1 MTVTIANT
9 NLVDSFNTWRLN
21 TNLAATTI
29 SNNVVTV
36 TKTGAARGGTTKGD
50 GHIKGTFTAN
60 ELRSRNIRGGNTSNE
75 STITLHSNTTIE
87 ARTFTINAN
96 TEFTGNVNFST
107 AADDRIILGDVSRIR
122 MTGGNSG
129 EFLRKTGTD
138 QITVTPLTLRQLGDL
153 SSNSAHIILSS
164 SNTAF
169 AEELNSPDL
178 RFSAGPSGQ
187 DKFRV
192 YGDGFAT
199 AGSSDLLIQLA
210 SADTN
215 SNLKIQTS
223 ANNTVHTFSADGNFQ
238 SSGRLTTVGIT
249 TSGTILASGGGVDL
263 GSSTTQFNDGFFDG
277 IVHADQINLSTTAGE
292 GFISSIVPTQHDT
305 VHLGN
310 ANFQWKDIFSSGTA
324 SLNNVT
330 MAGTLGVTGDL
341 TAVNFSATGNIDLGN
356 ATSDTVTVTGRFDS
370 DLIPSSDDTH
380 DLGSADNRWKDLY
393 VDGVGNIDEL
403 KVGTSNGQGVST
415 SLIPKTNGAGSLG
428 SASREWTNLFVDG
441 TAHIDTLDVDENAN
455 IDGTL
460 GVTGTT
466 TLSTGAITTANI
478 TNLNVTGLSS
488 LDGGI
493 DVDSAF
499 TVADTTGN
507 ITTTGTL
514 TSGGLANLNG
524 GIAVDSTAFTVADTT
539 GNVATAG
546 TLTVAGATTLNGA
559 VTLGDNSSDAITI
572 NGTIQ
577 GLSNFTNLSAT
588 GNIDLG
594 DASSDTLSITASV
607 DTNILP
613 TGTVDLGSSSAKW
626 AELHVTD
633 IKGNKITLGSSGDA
647 SGTNELTV
655 FGDATITGD
664 LNVASGQ
671 KVDAPTGTF
680 IDSTVSGLLNVTG
693 NANLGDS
700 LTDTVTIAGTIDS
713 NLIPDVSGS
722 STLRDIGSSTN
733 RWKEGFFERIN
744 VLDDIA
750 ISDDLTVSSDL
761 TVNGKTQTNTLEVT
775 ATSNFVGDVDF
786 DGAITIDG
794 GTVLFDTN
802 GILNQDSIASNS
814 IASAKLTTVPEV
826 KATGSSGSLTFTAT
840 GSNLSASRVGTA
852 SRVPIITFNE
862 KGQITHAEDVPNG
875 GVQSFVVGSGTDGKT
890 FTITTAD
897 NSTFSATIGAQS
909 ITSNELDIL
918 PSITQDTYGSAT
930 KVPVVTVDDRGRV
943 TNISDTTVASPNALT
958 YTASSNLIRITTLT
972 GTNLDATIDP
982 ASATVKGVA
991 SFDSGDFDVSSG
1003 AVTLKNATTGA
1014 VLAIAGTANE
1024 TDVSRSN
1031 GTVTVGLPSD
1041 VTIGNDLTVTNDLA
1055 VSNHVTIGGNLTVS
1069 GTTTTVNSTTI
1080 SIADPIFEL
1089 GEDTS
1094 DDNLDR
1100 GIIMKYN
1107 NGTDAKK
1114 AFIGFDDSDG
1124 KFKMIPDATDT
1135 SSVISGTAGTL
1146 IANIEGDTSGTH
1158 TGNVSGNITSS
1169 GTSVFQGTVNFNG
1182 ANIQNFNAG
1191 LTGNVTGNADTAT
1204 KLATQRKIGGVD
1216 FDGTA
1221 DINLP
1226 GVNIT
1231 GNQDT
1236 SGNAATATKL
1246 LATDILIG
1254 GKSFDGSAG
1263 TNINPDPK
1271 VVSEDTSPAT
1281 HFVTFV
1287 ADGAG
1292 TNPQPLKE
1300 DSLFTYVPSTGIVSA
1315 EGFNASETVVA
1326 SQSVTTPKLKSSAG
1340 SDMIVESANHSDLAG
1355 NPHQFNGTASQ
1366 SNKWASGVTL
1376 NYKWTARGAAVQ
1388 SADDDA
1394 GSASGLDGSNASINI
1409 GLCFPSG
1416 GVKAAS
1422 SDIGP
1427 GQVKET
1433 NLSSDTSAD
1442 GAAVTR
1448 TKIADLAV
1456 NSEKLAAN
1464 AVTKGKLAAGS
1475 VTPSNILQIDSGVA
1489 QNYETAGHWKGDK
1502 FIQNNM
1508 TISGGEIDLANGDL
1522 TLDVHQNIILDAD
1535 GGAIELKDNGANFG
1549 RFTNT
1554 GDGNIRI
1561 SSGTTTMLTGS
1572 GQDASFARNL
1582 NVASAIVAGGDI
1594 TAFSDARL
1602 KENISTIENALD
1614 KVDNLRGV
1622 NYNMKDSDDA
1632 KIGVIAQEVEEILPQ
1647 VVHTSDDEM
1656 QTKSVDYGKLCAV
1669 LIEAVKELKKEV
1681 DELKGK

>member
-428 SASREWTNLFVDG
+428 SASREWTNLFIDG

-466 TLSTGAITTANI
+466 TLSTAGITTANI
-478 TNLNVTGLSS
+478 TTLNVTGLSS

-493 DVDSAF
+493 DVDGAF
-499 TVADTTGN
+499 TVADSSGN
-507 ITTTGTL
+507 IATTGTL
-514 TSGGLANLNG
+514 TSGGLASLNG

-664 LNVASGQ
+664 LNVASGK

-680 IDSTVSGLLNVTG
+680 VDSTVSGLLDVTG
-693 NANLGDS
+693 NANLGS
-700 LTDTVTIAGTIDS
+700 QTTDTVTIAGTIDS
-713 NLIPDVSGS
+713 NLIPDLSSGS
-722 STLRDIGSSTN
+722 PVRDIGSSTN
-733 RWKEGFFERIN
+733 RWKEGFFERID

-750 ISDDLTVSSDL
+750 ISDDLSLGGKLTVSESV
-761 TVNGKTQTNTLEVT
+761 TTNTLSVT
-775 ATSNFVGDVDF
+775 NTAEFAGDVDF
-786 DGAITIDG
+786 DGAITMDG

-802 GILNQDSIASNS
+802 GTLNQTSIASNS
-814 IASAKLTTVPEV
+814 IASGKLTTVPEV

-875 GVQSFVVGSGTDGKT
+875 GVQSFVVGSGTAGKT

-1041 VTIGNDLTVTNDLA
+1041 VTIGNDLTVTNDLT
-1055 VSNHVTIGGNLTVS
+1055 VSNNVAIGGNLTVA
-1069 GTTTTVNSTTI
+1069 GTTTTVNSTTV

-1114 AFIGFDDSDG
+1114 AFMGYDDSAS
-1124 KFKMIPDATDT
+1124 KFVMISDATDT
-1135 SSVISGTAGTL
+1135 ASVISGTAGTL
-1146 IANIEGDTSGTH
+1146 VANIEGDTSGTH
-1158 TGNVSGNITSS
+1158 TGAVSGNITST
-1169 GTSVFQGTVNFNG
+1169 GTSVFQGTVNFSG
-1182 ANIQNFNAG
+1182 ANIQNFSAG

-1204 KLATQRKIGGVD
+1204 KLANPVNIGGVS
-1216 FDGTA
+1216 FDGSA
-1221 DINLP
+1221 NINLP
-1226 GVNIT
+1226 GVNTT

-1236 SGNAATATKL
+1236 SGNAATATKF
-1246 LATDILIG
+1246 ANQVLIG
-1254 GKSFDGSAG
+1254 GVAFDGSQ
-1263 TNINPDPK
+1263 TSINPNPK
-1271 VVSEDTSPAT
+1271 VDSQDTSQSE

-1287 ADGAG
+1287 ADSAG
-1292 TNPQPLKE
+1292 TNPQSLFE
-1300 DSLFTYVPSTGIVSA
+1300 DSDFKYKPSTGLLST
-1315 EGFNASETVVA
+1315 EGFSGATVIAST
-1326 SQSVTTPKLKSSAG
+1326 SVTTPKLKSSAG

-1376 NYKWTARGAAVQ
+1376 NYKWTARGDAVQ
-1388 SADDDA
+1388 SADPDA
-1394 GSASGLDGSNASINI
+1394 GSSPGLDGSNASIDI

-1416 GVKAAS
+1416 GVKAS
-1422 SDIGP
+1422 SNDIGA

-1456 NSEKLAAN
+1456 NSDKLAGS

-1475 VTPSNILQIDSGVA
+1475 VTPGNILQNDNGVA
-1489 QNYETAGHWKGDK
+1489 QNYETEGYWKGNS
-1502 FIQNNM
+1502 FIQNSM
-1508 TISGGEIDLANGDL
+1508 TISGNEIDLANGNSL
-1522 TLDVHQNIILDAD
+1522 TLDVDGDITLDA
-1535 GGAIELKDNGANFG
+1535 GGGDLILKAGSSTTFG
-1549 RFTNT
+1549 GISNSS
-1554 GDGNIRI
+1554 GNILI
-1561 SSGTTTMLTGS
+1561 KSGTSTMLTGS
-1572 GQDASFARNL
+1572 GANATFANNL
-1582 NVASAIVAGGDI
+1582 NVGNAIVAGGDI

-1602 KENISTIENALD
+1602 KENVSTIENALD

>member
-60 ELRSRNIRGGNTSNE
+60 ELRSRNIRGGNTTNE

-215 SNLKIQTS
+215 SNLKIQTN

-238 SSGRLTTVGIT
+238 STGRLTTVGIT
-249 TSGTILASGGGVDL
+249 TSGTILPSGGSVNI
-263 GSSTTQFNDGFFDG
+263 GSGSAKFLDGNFAGTVSTDT
-277 IVHADQINLSTTAGE
+277 LSISDTAGE
-292 GFISSIVPTQHDT
+292 GVSTDFVPTQHNAKD
-305 VHLGN
+305 LGN
-310 ANFQWKDIFSSGTA
+310 NNFQWKDIFSSGTA

-341 TAVNFSATGNIDLGN
+341 TAVNLSATGNIDLGN

-380 DLGSADNRWKDLY
+380 DLGNEDNRWKDLY

-403 KVGTSNGQGVST
+403 KIGTLNGQGVST

-428 SASREWTNLFVDG
+428 SQTREWNNLFIDG
-441 TAHIDTLDVDENAN
+441 TAHIDTLDIDENAS
-455 IDGTL
+455 ITGTL
-460 GVTGTT
+460 GVTGAT
-466 TLSTGAITTANI
+466 TLSTAGITTANI
-478 TNLNVTGLSS
+478 TTLNASGLAS

-493 DVDSAF
+493 DVDGAF

-514 TSGGLANLNG
+514 TSGGLASLNG

-577 GLSNFTNLSAT
+577 GLSNFTNFSAT

-594 DASSDTLSITASV
+594 DDPTDTLSITASV

-626 AELHVTD
+626 TELYVTD
-633 IKGNKITLGSSGDA
+633 IKANKITLGASGDA

-664 LNVASGQ
+664 LTVPSGNIFT
-671 KVDAPTGTF
+671 APTGTF
-680 IDSTVSGLLNVTG
+680 VDSTVTGLLDVTG
-693 NANLGDS
+693 SANLGDS

-713 NLIPDVSGS
+713 NLVPDLSSGS
-722 STLRDIGSSTN
+722 PVRDIGSSTN

-775 ATSNFVGDVDF
+775 ATSNFAGDADF
-786 DGAITIDG
+786 DGAITRDG

-802 GILNQDSIASNS
+802 GILNQDSIATGA

-875 GVQSFVVGSGTDGKT
+875 GVQSFVVGNGTAGKT

-897 NSTFSATIGAQS
+897 NSTFSATVGAQS

-918 PSITQDTYGSAT
+918 PNITQDTYGSAT
-930 KVPVVTVDDRGRV
+930 QVPIVTVDDRGRV
-943 TNISDTTVASPNALT
+943 TNISETTVASPNALT

-1003 AVTLKNATTGA
+1003 AVSLKNATTGA

-1041 VTIGNDLTVTNDLA
+1041 VTIGNDLTVTRDLD
-1055 VSNHVTIGGNLTVS
+1055 VTRHVTIGGNLTVA
-1069 GTTTTVNSTTI
+1069 GTTTTVNSTTV

-1114 AFIGFDDSDG
+1114 AFMGYDDSAS
-1124 KFKMIPDATDT
+1124 KFVMISDATDT

-1146 IANIEGDTSGTH
+1146 VANIEGDTSGTH
-1158 TGNVSGNITSS
+1158 TGTVSGNITSS
-1169 GTSVFQGTVNFNG
+1169 GASVFTGSVDFNG
-1182 ANIQNFNAG
+1182 ATIQNFSAG

-1204 KLATQRKIGGVD
+1204 KLANSVNIGGVA
-1216 FDGTA
+1216 FDGSA
-1221 DINLP
+1221 SINLP
-1226 GVNIT
+1226 GVNTT

-1236 SGNAATATKL
+1236 SGNAATATKF
-1246 LATDILIG
+1246 ATPVTIG
-1254 GKSFDGSAG
+1254 GKQFDGSQ
-1263 TNINPDPK
+1263 TSINPDPK
-1271 VVSEDTSPAT
+1271 VDSEDTSPST

-1326 SQSVTTPKLKSSAG
+1326 STSVTTPKLKSSAG
-1340 SDMIVESANHSDLAG
+1340 SDMIVESADHSDLAA

-1376 NYKWTARGAAVQ
+1376 NYKWTARGTAVQ
-1388 SADDDA
+1388 PADPDA

-1416 GVKAAS
+1416 GIKAS
-1422 SDIGP
+1422 SDDIGP
-1427 GQVKET
+1427 GQVKES

-1448 TKIADLAV
+1448 TKIANLAV
-1456 NSEKLAAN
+1456 NEDKLAAN
-1464 AVTKGKLAAGS
+1464 AVVKGKLATGS
-1475 VTPSNILQIDSGVA
+1475 VTPANILQIDNGVV
-1489 QNYETAGHWKGDK
+1489 QNFETQGYWKGNSLV
-1502 FIQNNM
+1502 QNDM
-1508 TISGGEIDLANGDL
+1508 TISGTTISLSGISNNL
-1522 TLDVHQNIILDAD
+1522 TLDSDADIILDAD

-1549 RFTNT
+1549 RLTNT

-1561 SSGTTTMLTGS
+1561 SSGTTTMLTGN
-1572 GQDASFARNL
+1572 GADANFAGN
-1582 NVASAIVAGGDI
+1582 IVAAQDI

-1602 KENISTIENALD
+1602 KENVSTIENALD